1 MSDTHTPGTGKGEE
15 KGLMDQEEGRHDKGT
30 SHAGRPAGER
40 TARDS
45 TGINP
50 KKEEPI
56 DPRMPNMPPA

>member
-15 KGLMDQEEGRHDKGT
+15 KGLMNQEGRHDKGK

-40 TARDS
+40 TARDA

-50 KKEEPI
+50 RKEEPI